1 MYAELLSATVLLI
14 LVTDPF
20 GNVPLVVA
28 ALREVPPERRLRVVI
43 RECLIAYFL
52 LLVFLFGGKAF
63 LELMHL
69 SETSVS
75 IAGGVILFLI
85 ALKMVFPS
93 PGGVFGDGGVGEPFI
108 VPLAIPAIAGPSALA
123 TVMLL
128 ASRSP
133 GSLGMLVIAVSITMA
148 ISVVVLASADRVQR
162 VIGEHGVLAVER
174 LMGLVLTALAV
185 EMLLSGI
192 RTFVTQLR

>member
-28 ALREVPPERRLRVVI
+28 ALREVPPERRLRVVV

-93 PGGVFGDGGVGEPFI
+93 PGGVFGDGGAGEPFI

-148 ISVVVLASADRVQR
+148 ISVVVLAGADRVQR